1 MLKYK
6 MRELVGMTL
15 ALAAMIGLVG
25 VLSPLTERTSELT
38 FADTPTDAPPI
49 TVVLDAGHGGEDGGA
64 IGVNGVLEKDL
75 NLSVASTVCDMLVSA
90 GAEVVMTR
98 TDDRLLYTEEQNV
111 KGHRKEFDL
120 RNRLE
125 LSEGYEN
132 GLLVSI
138 HMNTFPQESC
148 RGLQVYYSPNES
160 SSRSLAAYV
169 QESARLQLAD
179 SNTRKI
185 KKAGSSIYLLHRSQN
200 PAVMIECGFLSNT
213 EECEKLSDEDYRR
226 RLSFAIFCGIM
237 EYINQK

>member
-1 MLKYK
+1 
-6 MRELVGMTL
+6 MRELFGMIL
-15 ALAAMIGLVG
+15 AVAALVG
-25 VLSPLTERTSELT
+25 LARTLYPLTDRLPESEAT
-38 FADTPTDAPPI
+38 DNPTAAPPV

-64 IGVNGVLEKDL
+64 IGVNGVFEKDL
-75 NLSVASTVCDMLVSA
+75 NLSVAATIRDMLASV
-90 GAEVVMTR
+90 GVKVVMSR
-98 TDDRLLYTEEQNV
+98 TEDRLLYTEEQNL
-111 KGHRKEFDL
+111 KGHRKEYDL
-120 RNRLE
+120 RNRLVF
-125 LSEGYEN
+125 SESYEN

-148 RGLQVYYSPNES
+148 RGLQVYYSSNDP
-160 SSRSLAAYV
+160 SSRSLAACV

-185 KKAGSSIYLLHRSQN
+185 KEAGSSIYLLHRSKN
-200 PAVMIECGFLSNT
+200 PAVMIECGFLSNR